1 MTERKTGAM
10 GEHASAFDDTEV
22 DGLAARLEGEV
33 LSPEDPEYDDVR
45 TVWNGMIDR
54 HPGLIARCASANDVF
69 EAVRFARD
77 RGLEVA
83 VRGAGHHIAGNAV
96 CEGGFLIDLSP
107 MKTVQVDPKA
117 RTARVAAGAT
127 LADMDGATQKHGL
140 ATPLGVNSTT
150 GVAGLTLGGGFGWL
164 SRMHGLTVDN
174 LAATEV
180 ITADG
185 ERLRASED
193 ENPDLFWALR
203 GGSGNFGVVTSFKYR
218 LHDVGPEVL
227 SGLIVHPFDDAREVL
242 ERYREFADDAPDR
255 VNPWFVLRKAP
266 PLPFLSEE
274 VHGRMILILPV
285 FVAGDMESGKP
296 LVKPLRAIGKPIAD
310 VVGPHPYTGWQQ
322 AFDPLLTPGARNY
335 WKSHNFPALE
345 DGALDA
351 IVDYAGRLP
360 SDQTEIFVA
369 RMGGAMNRK
378 PVDATAYP
386 HRDAEYL
393 MNVHTR
399 WEDTGEDDDCV
410 GWAREFFDTMAG
422 YATGGVYVNF
432 MPTDETERVKAAY
445 GPNYDRLAE
454 LKHRFDPDNFF
465 HLNQNIAPNANG

>member
-1 MTERKTGAM
+1 MTGRRTREIGNEKAI
-10 GEHASAFDDTEV
+10 DDTEV
-22 DGLAARLEGEV
+22 DGLAARLEGEI
-33 LSPEDPEYDDVR
+33 LTAEDPGYDEAR
-45 TVWNGMIDR
+45 AVWNGMIDR
-54 HPGLIARCASANDVF
+54 RPDLIVRCAGADDVSA
-69 EAVRFARD
+69 AVGFARD

-83 VRGAGHHIAGNAV
+83 VRGAGHHIAGHSV
-96 CEGGFLIDLSP
+96 CEGGLLIELSP
-107 MKTVQVDPKA
+107 MKRVDVDPKR
-117 RTARVAAGAT
+117 RTARVGAGAT
-127 LADMDGATQKHGL
+127 LADMDGATQAHGL

-174 LAATEV
+174 LSAAEV

-193 ENPDLFWALR
+193 ENSDLFWALR
-203 GGSGNFGVVTSFKYR
+203 GGSGNFGVVTAFEYR

-242 ERYREFADDAPDR
+242 DRYREFADDAPDE
-255 VNPWFVLRKAP
+255 VNPWFVVRKAP
-266 PLPFLSEE
+266 PLPFLPSE

-285 FVAGDMESGKP
+285 FVAGDMDAAKP
-296 LVKPLRAIGKPIAD
+296 LVEPLRAIGKPIAD
-310 VVGPHPYTGWQQ
+310 VVGPHPYAGWQQ

-335 WKSHNFPALE
+335 WKSHNFPALD
-345 DGALDA
+345 DGALDS
-351 IVDYAGRLP
+351 IVEYSGRLP

-378 PVDATAYP
+378 PADATAYP
-386 HRDAEYL
+386 HRDVEYL

-399 WEDTGEDDDCV
+399 WEDPGEDEGCV
-410 GWAREFFDTMAG
+410 AWAREFFDTMAR
-422 YATGGVYVNF
+422 YATGSVYVNF
-432 MPTDETERVKAAY
+432 MPTDETGRVKAAY

-454 LKHRFDPDNFF
+454 LKKRYDPDNFF
-465 HLNQNIAPNANG
+465 HLNQNIAPA